1 MSYTQNP
8 ITPDK
13 GFIVSPK
20 LYDRLKFLALVLLP
34 ALSTLYFTLGTIWGL
49 PAIEQVIGSVAAIDT
64 FLGLLLRISSNT
76 YNSSAA
82 RYAGEL
88 NVVGREDGGQDFQL
102 ALNLQPEDLLTR
114 KEIVFKVNP
123 DRIPPEE

>member
-1 MSYTQNP
+1 MPYTQNP

-34 ALSTLYFTLGTIWGL
+34 ALSTLYFTLGTVWGL
-49 PAIEQVIGSVAAIDT
+49 PYVEQIIGTIAAVDT
-64 FLGLLLRISSNT
+64 FLGLLLRISST
-76 YNSSAA
+76 SYNASAA

-123 DRIPPEE
+123 DRIPQEE

>member
-1 MSYTQNP
+1 VPYTQNY
-8 ITPDK
+8 ITPEK

-20 LYDRLKFLALVLLP
+20 LYDRLKFIALVLLP

-49 PAIEQVIGSVAAIDT
+49 PNIEQVVGTIAGFDT
-64 FLGLLLRISSNT
+64 FLGVMLRISST
-76 YNSSAA
+76 SYNASAA
-82 RYAGEL
+82 RYAGDL

-102 ALNLQPEDLLTR
+102 ALNLQPEELLKR

-123 DRIPPEE
+123 DRIPPAE